1 MHHKKILWALF
12 CGLMAMTV
20 ACSSDDPASNNPS
33 GPEGGD
39 GGGGGTVSP
48 VSLAGG
54 ANKDAAAAVYNSWHN
69 FHFVSKDAEAAYY
82 PSIAPDYPYVF
93 KDNSPVGRV
102 IWSQQ
107 TGYYRE
113 VCAVE
118 DATRPEMKY
127 RGCTVSE
134 GIGYGMLLTYFQ
146 GDEESFKSLWNYSRG
161 MRAYFA
167 TPFTPWITYGFSP
180 QQIDVSSATDADLDI
195 ATSLILMHYKTG
207 VQEYLDDA
215 LTIVN
220 AIWQEE
226 IQQPNLLILSGNTSM
241 WTMDPTY
248 NLSYFSPVALRLF
261 AAVDPSHD
269 WNGVLNAMYAYMKQV
284 QDAGTGVFPDWSD
297 ANGAA
302 KDSPNGS
309 SKQTYWKFDKESVR
323 IPWRIAWDYYWYQDD
338 RAKAILDKLNEF
350 IVGKSGGDP
359 SSIALGTNYSWNLTA
374 GPDKEGNAVPSQWL
388 AAWCLTGISGNTA
401 WLNACTDLV
410 NTRMPSNSAT
420 SYFPDILLGMYSQLL
435 NGLYVRPF

>member
-1 MHHKKILWALF
+1 MLRKKYLWPLL
-12 CGLMAMTV
+12 CGLMTITV
-20 ACSSDDPASNNPS
+20 ACTSDSTTSNPS
-33 GPEGGD
+33 GPGD
-39 GGGGGTVSP
+39 PGEGGTVSP
-48 VSLAGG
+48 VALAST
-54 ANKDAAAAVYNSWHN
+54 ANRDAAVAVYNSWHD
-69 FHFVSKDAEAAYY
+69 FHFVSKEAEAAYY
-82 PSIAPDYPYVF
+82 PSIASDYSYVF
-93 KDNSPVGRV
+93 KDNGPVGRV

-107 TGYYRE
+107 ASGYYKS

-146 GDEESFKSLWNYSRG
+146 GDEEAFKSLWNYSRG
-161 MRAYFA
+161 MRAYFS
-167 TPFTPWITYGFSP
+167 TPLTPWITYSFHY

-207 VQEYLDDA
+207 AQEYLADA
-215 LTIVN
+215 LTIIN
-220 AIWQEE
+220 AIWEEE

-261 AAVDPSHD
+261 AAVDPNHN
-269 WNGVLNAMYAYMKQV
+269 WNGVLDAMYAYMKQV

-297 ANGAA
+297 ASGAA
-302 KDSPNGS
+302 KKAPNGS
-309 SKQTYWKFDKESVR
+309 SNQTYWRFDKESVR

-338 RAKAILDKLNEF
+338 RAKAILDKLNSF

-359 SSIALGTNYSWNLTA
+359 SSAALGTNYSWNLTA
-374 GPDKEGNAVPSQWL
+374 GPDKEGNGVPSQWL
-388 AAWCLTGISGNTA
+388 AAWCLTGISGNA
-401 WLNACTDLV
+401 DWLNSCTSAV
-410 NTRMPSNSAT
+410 NAKMPTNNGS